1 MESLNY
7 LENNAR
13 DITILYVD
21 DEHELLEK
29 TRQLLQKLFDVVDI
43 AHNGQEGLELYQ
55 SKQHDLVITDI
66 KMPVMDGVDMI
77 RGIQK
82 IKSDQPVI
90 VTSAYDFSDNLHPF
104 LEHDVN
110 TFLPKPLVLK
120 DLLDA
125 LASLARK
132 IKKEYRLSADETL
145 QEEVRHLKEEVISLK
160 EEVKNLKELMNLPP
174 L

>member
-7 LENNAR
+7 LENSAR

-21 DEHELLEK
+21 DEHELLEETK
-29 TRQLLQKLFDVVDI
+29 QLLKKLFNVVDT

-82 IKSDQPVI
+82 IKSDQLII
-90 VTSAYDFSDNLHPF
+90 VTSAYDFSDHLHPF
-104 LEHDVN
+104 LEHDV
-110 TFLPKPLVLK
+110 TTYLSKPFVLK

-125 LASLARK
+125 LASLTRK
-132 IKKEYRLSADETL
+132 IKKEYRFSTEETL
-145 QEEVRHLKEEVISLK
+145 QEEVRHLREEVSALK
-160 EEVKNLKELMNLPP
+160 KEVAGLKELINLPP